1 MFSFKNSRTYCLVIC
16 WLPALWL
23 VIDILLDNLGSNPI
37 QAIHIRLGDWALR
50 FLCIT
55 LLITPIQTITNWRGM
70 SDFRRMFG
78 LFTFVYASLH
88 LLAYLIV
95 DHYFAW
101 RMIAVDIWESTYIW
115 FGLIAYVIIFLL
127 AITTPK
133 WSQRYMGKM
142 WKKLHRYIYLASA
155 LAVIHFFW
163 QLKGNLAEPVLYA
176 VIVALLLIF
185 RLLVSVKNRKI
196 TRLMIP
202 KGRS

>member
-1 MFSFKNSRTYCLVIC
+1 
-16 WLPALWL
+16 
-23 VIDILLDNLGSNPI
+23 
-37 QAIHIRLGDWALR
+37 
-50 FLCIT
+50 
-55 LLITPIQTITNWRGM
+55 
-70 SDFRRMFG
+70 
-78 LFTFVYASLH
+78 
-88 LLAYLIV
+88 
-95 DHYFAW
+95 
-101 RMIAVDIWESTYIW
+101 
-115 FGLIAYVIIFLL
+115 
-127 AITTPK
+127 
-133 WSQRYMGKM
+133 MGKM

>member
-1 MFSFKNSRTYCLVIC
+1 
-16 WLPALWL
+16 
-23 VIDILLDNLGSNPI
+23 
-37 QAIHIRLGDWALR
+37 LGDWALR

-55 LLITPIQTITNWRGM
+55 LLITPIQTITSWRGM

-101 RMIAVDIWESTYIW
+101 RMIGIDIWESTYIW
-115 FGLIAYVIIFLL
+115 FGVIAYVIIFLL

-196 TRLMIP
+196 NRLMIP